1 MGAIGALGG
10 GILMLLVVAFLV
22 VLAVLGILM
31 PFFVFRIRNE
41 MIQLN
46 EQVAVALRLLK
57 GQSDQPEEQLPEP
70 TTNLLCEKCGKS
82 EAYNDVYNK
91 VYCPNCKQYVS
102 DSK

>member
-1 MGAIGALGG
+1 MEAIGALGG

-41 MIQLN
+41 MIHLN
-46 EQVAVALRLLK
+46 MQVAVAIALLE
-57 GQSDQPEEQLPEP
+57 GRSDQPAEPIPEP
-70 TTNLLCEKCGKS
+70 MTNLYCKKCGKS
-82 EAYNDVYNK
+82 DAYYDVYNK
-91 VYCPNCKQYVS
+91 AYCPNCKQYVS